1 MIRNS
6 EFNGGMSIPCNLT
19 MAHLAPV
26 SQTWFAQKLQKN
38 GRTCIINIPHACN
51 ITPRPGVPPRGL
63 SCDQLFRVCLQFV
76 SGLFRVSL
84 RVFGWLFFFTTVL
97 VRFYFQG
104 LLRVLCQIQGLGFI
118 VKALFDSDI
127 TSLGWY
133 WYLCLLQPTRPLVSS
148 HYSLLLFFLPLV
160 PPPSVLFLPFSVH
173 ILPLLA
179 AQTFCIQRFTLACVP
194 FECWIIC

>member
-26 SQTWFAQKLQKN
+26 NQTWFAQKLQKN

-84 RVFGWLFFFTTVL
+84 RVFGWLFFFHHGFSTIL
-97 VRFYFQG
+97 FSG
-104 LLRVLCQIQGLGFI
+104 LTSGVMSDSGFRI
-118 VKALFDSDI
+118 YS
-127 TSLGWY
+127 
-133 WYLCLLQPTRPLVSS
+133 QSS
-148 HYSLLLFFLPLV
+148 V
-160 PPPSVLFLPFSVH
+160 
-173 ILPLLA
+173 
-179 AQTFCIQRFTLACVP
+179 
-194 FECWIIC
+194 